1 MGGLEKPLCLCYDN
15 NMKLKR
21 NIICLF
27 LASVLLLSNSLPA
40 PQAAADEL
48 QDKNRELAAKISE
61 LRIRMQQYEN
71 QASAF
76 AAEANT
82 IQGKINSLRAEQDG
96 LRAQIELKEAEREQ
110 LIAEIEETQRRIDTN
125 SETIGYVI
133 AQFYYSS
140 EVSTIERMASS
151 ESFSSY
157 IDEEMRLSS
166 LTDTL
171 AGIVEENKN
180 LKASLEV
187 KKQNAENMIKDLE
200 GQKAR
205 LATLESEQASLLAQ
219 TRENEASYRQMQNEA
234 ADQRAALEEEQQRI
248 LAELAKRYSASG
260 ITAGDPKKGGYPYSN
275 RCPQQKDAFAD
286 QWGMYICEC
295 VSYAAWRVYS
305 AYGYMPYWG
314 GRGNAKQWPA
324 NARAAGYTVSSTPKV
339 GSVGI
344 SMGGA
349 YGHAV
354 WVEAVSGNRVY
365 ISQYN
370 ARNAATN
377 NRAGEYSEQW
387 VDQGMY
393 QYIYFR

>member
-1 MGGLEKPLCLCYDN
+1 
-15 NMKLKR
+15 MKLKR
-21 NIICLF
+21 NIFCIV
-27 LASVLLLSNSLPA
+27 LASALLLANSLPA
-40 PQAAADEL
+40 PRVAADEYEDL
-48 QDKNRELAAKISE
+48 MQKKQELSSKIAE
-61 LRIRMQQYEN
+61 LRSRSKQYED

-110 LIAEIEETQRRIDTN
+110 LIVEIDETQKRIDAN

-187 KKQNAENMIKDLE
+187 KKQNAENMIEDLE

-205 LATLESEQASLLAQ
+205 LATLENEQASLLAMA
-219 TRENEASYRQMQNEA
+219 RENEASYRQMQSNA
-234 ADQRAALEEEQQRI
+234 ASERAALEDEHQKI
-248 LAELAKRYSASG
+248 LAELLARQGGHG
-260 ITAGDPKKGGYPYSN
+260 ITAGDPKKGGYLYSS

-295 VSYAAWRVYS
+295 VSYAAWRVYN

-314 GRGNAKQWPA
+314 GHGNAKQWPA
-324 NARAAGYTVSSTPKV
+324 NARAAGYVVSSTPKP

-344 SMGGA
+344 SMDGP

-354 WVEAVSGNRVY
+354 WVEAVSGDSVY

-370 ARNAATN
+370 SANAATGY
-377 NRAGEYSEQW
+377 RKGEYSEQW
-387 VDQGMY
+387 VGKGAF

>member
-1 MGGLEKPLCLCYDN
+1 
-15 NMKLKR
+15 MKLKR
-21 NIICLF
+21 NIFCIV
-27 LASVLLLSNSLPA
+27 LASALLLANSLPA
-40 PQAAADEL
+40 PRVSADEYEDL
-48 QDKNRELAAKISE
+48 MQKKQELSSKIAE
-61 LRIRMQQYEN
+61 LRSRSKQYED

-110 LIAEIEETQRRIDTN
+110 LIVEIDETQKRIDAN

-157 IDEEMRLSS
+157 IDEEMRLST

-187 KKQNAENMIKDLE
+187 KKQNAENMIADLE
-200 GQKAR
+200 GQKTR
-205 LATLESEQASLLAQ
+205 LVALENEQTSLLAMV
-219 TRENEASYRQMQNEA
+219 RENEASYRQMQSNA
-234 ADQRAALEEEQQRI
+234 ASERAALEDEQQKI

-260 ITAGDPKKGGYPYSN
+260 ITAGDPKKGGYPYSS

-295 VSYAAWRVYS
+295 VSYTAWRVYS
-305 AYGYMPYWG
+305 TYGYMPYWG

-324 NARAAGYTVSSTPKV
+324 NARAAGYVVSSTPKP

-344 SMGGA
+344 SMSGA

-370 ARNAATN
+370 ARNAATG

>member
-1 MGGLEKPLCLCYDN
+1 
-15 NMKLKR
+15 MKLKR
-21 NIICLF
+21 NIFCLV

-40 PQAAADEL
+40 PKAAAYTQEDL
-48 QDKNRELAAKISE
+48 NNVNSKISE
-61 LRIRMQQYEN
+61 LRAKMKQYQE

-96 LRAQIELKEAEREQ
+96 LRTQIELKEAEREQ
-110 LIAEIEETQRRIDTN
+110 LAVEIEATEKRIQEN

-180 LKASLEV
+180 LKAELEV

-200 GQKAR
+200 SQKAR
-205 LATLESEQASLLAQ
+205 LASLESEQAALLAM
-219 TRENEASYRQMQNEA
+219 TRENEASYRQMQNDA
-234 ADQRAALEEEQQRI
+234 ADQKAVLEEEQQVI
-248 LAELAKRYSASG
+248 LAELAKKWNASG
-260 ITAGDPKKGGYPYSN
+260 ITAGDPKKGGYPYSG

-295 VSYAAWRVYS
+295 VSYAAWRVYA

-314 GRGNAKQWPA
+314 GHGNAKQWPA
-324 NARAAGYTVSSTPKV
+324 NARAAGYTVSSTPKP